1 MDHCHVS
8 RKNMQGLIAIHFV
21 LGMAMG
27 SFFLEIFTFFFSIT
41 KICYRIK
48 GMENVTDCIL
58 GNFRYKHK
66 KEGKEH
72 LMDDVR

>member
-1 MDHCHVS
+1 MS
-8 RKNMQGLIAIHFV
+8 
-21 LGMAMG
+21 

-48 GMENVTDCIL
+48 SMENVTGCQL
-58 GNFRYKHK
+58 ENFRRKHK

-72 LMDDVR
+72 LMEDVG